1 MIKKVL
7 AFTTFVIVVFTLSAA
22 VSFLLYK
29 IKWISE
35 DQVTDF
41 ICIIAVSYM
50 FGEFVGWRLKKK
62 KSKDKGENV
71 ERLEI

>member
-29 IKWISE
+29 AEWISE
-35 DQVTDF
+35 DKVTDLTLT
-41 ICIIAVSYM
+41 IAVSYM
-50 FGEFVGWRLKKK
+50 LGEFIGWRLKKK
-62 KSKDKGENV
+62 KSKDKDGGC
-71 ERLEI
+71 

>member
-41 ICIIAVSYM
+41 VCIIAVSYM

-62 KSKDKGENV
+62 KSKDKGGEC
-71 ERLEI
+71 